1 MSRYKIF
8 KKDVITHEW
17 VDTGETFASKK
28 ELLNH
33 YRHLQ
38 ENWALNWTAGTVW
51 SDYDN
56 TYKLVYA
63 GGTRKGQDVKF

>member
-28 ELLNH
+28 ALDNH
-33 YRHLQ
+33 YRKLQ
-38 ENWALNWTAGTVW
+38 ENCTLNWTAGTLW
-51 SDYDN
+51 NDY
-56 TYKLVYA
+56 A
-63 GGTRKGQDVKF
+63 TRKGQDVKF